1 MSSLLQFTGKI
12 DKKGVHIEVYKT
24 IPGRKEIEFETNADD
39 PNGKPEMFW
48 GANWEETF
56 ECSKCGKVH
65 PILHTF
71 VRKPVGMMGCW
82 VVFRYN
88 GEENVPDLS
97 CPFGMDKLPKGSKRM
112 TQIESEEAWHK

>member
-1 MSSLLQFTGKI
+1 MSSLLQFRGKI

-24 IPGRKEIEFETNADD
+24 IPSRKDIEFSKDN
-39 PNGKPEMFW
+39 PYHPSRVVF

-56 ECSKCGKVH
+56 ICSKCGNNH

-71 VRKPVGMMGCW
+71 ARKPKGMFGCW

-88 GEENVPDLS
+88 GEDYIPDLS
-97 CPFGMDKLPKGSKRM
+97 CPFGMDKLPIGSKKM
-112 TQIESEEAWHK
+112 TVEESAEAWHK